1 MLQSNNIYEPT
12 EVNTALGR
20 MVTARANR
28 DQPIYRWFVYPHS
41 FTREFVYWA
50 IEEIKLGKDSVVMD
64 PFLGAGTTILSCKE
78 LGIPA
83 IGFDLLPLS
92 VLISNV
98 KVSNYRVQELRKLWT
113 SLKKDGWRN
122 ETKTAPDIPVLS
134 KAFDSNV
141 LQRILAIQRRLENVG
156 NKKYSDLFLV
166 GLLSVVGHLSKTEKG
181 GGWLRFCP
189 EKVVSPEEAD
199 SLFVNAVEMMIS
211 DLEQKSQGWSS
222 PSQRN
227 WRAYLADARDLPK
240 AQEFDAIISSPPY
253 LNRHDYT
260 RIFSLELALAFLKN
274 HEELKDLRYR
284 SLRSHVEAK
293 KTYSADGYK
302 MPTRLATTIET
313 IQKLPVNNDRIPAMV
328 AGYFEDLFSTLQ
340 GLYPRIRKDGHIVFV
355 LGNVR
360 FAGVLIPVDEIV
372 AELGEQIGLN
382 WLKTVV
388 ARLRGNSAQQMGRF
402 GRELSRESIIIWR
415 K

>member
-1 MLQSNNIYEPT
+1 VLQSNNTYEPT

-50 IEEIKLGKDSVVMD
+50 IEEIKLGRDSVVMD

-141 LQRILAIQRRLENVG
+141 LQRILAIRRRLENVG

-189 EKVVSPEEAD
+189 EKIVSPEEAD
-199 SLFVNAVEMMIS
+199 SSFVNAVEMMIS
-211 DLEQKSQGWSS
+211 DLEQKSQGRSS

-293 KTYSADGYK
+293 KTYSATGYK
-302 MPTRLATTIET
+302 MPTRLTTTIGT
-313 IQKLPVNNDRIPAMV
+313 IRKLPVNNDRIPAMV

-340 GLYPRIRKDGHIVFV
+340 GLYPRIRKNGHIVFV

-402 GRELSRESIIIWR
+402 GRELSRESVIIWR

>member
-1 MLQSNNIYEPT
+1 MIQRVKTYEPT

-28 DQPIYRWFVYPHS
+28 TQPIYRWFVYPHS
-41 FTREFVYWA
+41 FTREFVRWA
-50 IEEIKLGKDSVVMD
+50 IEEIRLGKDSDVMD

-98 KVSNYRVQELRKLWT
+98 KVSNYRVRKLRGLWT
-113 SLKKDGWRN
+113 SLKKDGWQN
-122 ETKTAPDIPVLS
+122 GETVAPDIPVLL
-134 KAFDSNV
+134 KAFDPDV
-141 LQRILAIQRRLENVG
+141 LKRILAIQHRLTSIG
-156 NKKYSDLFLV
+156 NKKYSDFFLL
-166 GLLSVVGHLSKTEKG
+166 GLLNVVGRLSKTEKG

-189 EKVVSPEEAD
+189 EKVIPLGEVD
-199 SLFVNAVEMMIS
+199 NLFQNAVELMIS
-211 DLEQKSQGWSS
+211 DLEQSHCQSS
-222 PSQRN
+222 ERN

-240 AQEFDAIISSPPY
+240 NKKVDAIISSPPY

-274 HEELKDLRYR
+274 HNELKELRYR

-293 KTYSADGYK
+293 KTYLVDDYRV
-302 MPTRLATTIET
+302 PPRLATISET
-313 IQKLPVNNDRIPAMV
+313 LKKLPVNNERIPDMV

-340 GLYPRIRKDGHIVFV
+340 GLYPLVKKDGYIVFV

-372 AELGEQIGLN
+372 AELGEQTGLR
-382 WLKTVV
+382 WEKTVV

-402 GRELSRESIIIWR
+402 GRELSHESVIIWR

>member
-1 MLQSNNIYEPT
+1 VLQSNSIYEPT

-41 FTREFVYWA
+41 FTREFVHWA
-50 IEEIKLGKDSVVMD
+50 IEEIKLVKGSVVMD

-98 KVSNYRVQELRKLWT
+98 KVSNYRMQELRKLWI
-113 SLKKDGWRN
+113 SLKKDGWQN

-134 KAFDSNV
+134 KGFDCSV
-141 LQRILAIQRRLENVG
+141 LRRILAIQRRLEKVG

-166 GLLSVVGHLSKTEKG
+166 GLLSVIGHLSKTEKG
-181 GGWLRFCP
+181 GGWLRFCS

-199 SLFVNAVEMMIS
+199 RLFINAVEMMIS
-211 DLEQKSQGWSS
+211 DLEQKSQGRSS

-260 RIFSLELALAFLKN
+260 RIFSLELALGFLKN
-274 HEELKDLRYR
+274 HDELKDLRYR

-302 MPTRLATTIET
+302 MPTHLATTIEA
-313 IQKLPVNNDRIPAMV
+313 IQKLPINNDRIPAMV

-340 GLYPRIRKDGHIVFV
+340 CLYSRIRKNGHIVFV

-402 GRELSRESIIIWR
+402 GRELSRESVIIWR

>member
-1 MLQSNNIYEPT
+1 MLQSSNTYEPT
-12 EVNTALGR
+12 EINTALDR

-41 FTREFVYWA
+41 FTREFVFWA
-50 IEEIKLGKDSVVMD
+50 IEEINLGKNSIVMD

-78 LGIPA
+78 LRIPA

-98 KVSNYRVQELRKLWT
+98 KVSNYRVQKLRKHWT

-122 ETKTAPDIPVLS
+122 EIKRAFDIPVLS
-134 KAFDSNV
+134 KAFDPDV
-141 LQRILAIQRRLENVG
+141 LQRILAIQRGIKKIG
-156 NKKYSDLFLV
+156 NKKYSDLFLL
-166 GLLSVVGHLSKTEKG
+166 GLLSIVGHLSKTEKG

-189 EKVVSPEEAD
+189 EKVVAPDEAD
-199 SLFVNAVEMMIS
+199 NLFINAVEMMIS
-211 DLEQKSQGWSS
+211 DIDQNSQGQSS
-222 PSQRN
+222 LPQRN
-227 WRAYLADARDLPK
+227 WRAYLADSRDLPK
-240 AQEFDAIISSPPY
+240 DQEFDAIISSPPY

-260 RIFSLELALAFLKN
+260 RIFSLELALVFLKN

-284 SLRSHVEAK
+284 SLRSHVEAR
-293 KTYSADGYK
+293 KTYSANGYK
-302 MPTRLATTIET
+302 MPTRLAAILEILLKT
-313 IQKLPVNNDRIPAMV
+313 PVNNNRIPAMI
-328 AGYFEDLFSTLQ
+328 AGYFEDLFSTLN
-340 GLYPRIRKDGHIVFV
+340 GLYPRIKKGGHIVFV

-372 AELGEQIGLN
+372 TEIGEQIGLK

-402 GRELSRESIIIWR
+402 GRELSRESVIIWA

>member
-1 MLQSNNIYEPT
+1 MLQENKAYEPT

-28 DQPIYRWFVYPHS
+28 IQPIYRWFVYPHS
-41 FTREFVYWA
+41 FTREFVHWS
-50 IEEIKLGKDSVVMD
+50 IEEIKLGNDSVVMD

-98 KVSNYRVQELRKLWT
+98 KVGNYRVQILRKLWT
-113 SLKKDGWRN
+113 SLKKDGWQD
-122 ETKTAPDIPVLS
+122 ETKRAPDIPVLS
-134 KAFDSNV
+134 KAFDPSV
-141 LQRILAIQRRLENVG
+141 LKRILAIQCRLESIK
-156 NKKYSDLFLV
+156 NKKYSDFFLV
-166 GLLSVVGHLSKTEKG
+166 GLLSVVGRLSKTEKG

-189 EKVVSPEEAD
+189 EKIVSPDEVD
-199 SLFVNAVEMMIS
+199 GLFINAVEKMIS
-211 DLEQKSQGWSS
+211 DLEQNSQGRLL

-227 WRAYLADARDLPK
+227 WRAYLADARDLPTDR
-240 AQEFDAIISSPPY
+240 EFDAIISSPPY

-293 KTYSADGYK
+293 KAYPADGYR
-302 MPTRLATTIET
+302 MPTRLATILET
-313 IQKLPVNNDRIPAMV
+313 LQNLPVNNERIPTMV

-340 GLYPRIRKDGHIVFV
+340 GLYQQIKKGGHIVFV

-402 GRELSRESIIIWR
+402 GRESSRESVIIWR